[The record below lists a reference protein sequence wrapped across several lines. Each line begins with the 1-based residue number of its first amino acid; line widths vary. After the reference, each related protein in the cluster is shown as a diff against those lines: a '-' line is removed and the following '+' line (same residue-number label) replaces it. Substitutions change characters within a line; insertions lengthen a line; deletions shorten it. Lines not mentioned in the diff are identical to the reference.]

1 MSTRGLYGFRK
12 GGIDK
17 TTYNHSDS
25 YPEWL
30 GEQISKFCTA
40 VTPEQMSDFFDRII
54 MVDEDASPTKEQQD
68 YCIAAGWYNPYVGE
82 KSPAHWY
89 NLLRE
94 IQGNMAELDKAVRSD
109 KDFYMIDSS
118 EFIKDSLF
126 CEYAYIV
133 NLDTGMLEFW
143 EGFQTDPQQ
152 GNRYGE
158 DPVDC
163 EHYPQPYYP
172 CRLALEIPLA
182 DTAALAAAVPAMLT
196 ACKED

>member
-17 TTYNHSDS
+17 TTYNHSSS

-30 GEQISKFCTA
+30 GEKISKFCAA

-68 YCIAAGWYNPYVGE
+68 YCIAAGWYNPYVGGE
-82 KSPAHWY
+82 PPAYWY
-89 NLLRE
+89 SLLRE
-94 IQGNMAELDKAVRSD
+94 LQGNMAELDKAVRSD

-143 EGFQTDPQQ
+143 KGFQKSPQE

-158 DPVDC
+158 ELSDDDF
-163 EHYPQPYYP
+163 PYYP
-172 CRLALEIPLA
+172 CRLALEIPLT
-182 DTAALAAAVPAMLT
+182 DTAALAAAVPAMLA

>member
-12 GGIDK
+12 NGIDK

-30 GEQISKFCTA
+30 GDQISKFCCA
-40 VTPEQMSDFFDRII
+40 VTPDRLSAFFDRII
-54 MVDEDASPTKEQQD
+54 MVDEDASPTREQQD
-68 YCIAAGWYNPYVGE
+68 YCIAAGWYNAYVGE

-94 IQGNMAELDKAVRSD
+94 LQGNMAELDKAVRFD

-118 EFIKDSLF
+118 SFILDSLF

-143 EGFQTDPQQ
+143 EGYQKSSQE

-158 DPVDC
+158 TPDDGG
-163 EHYPQPYYP
+163 YYP
-172 CRLALEIPLA
+172 CRLALEIPLT
-182 DTAALAAAVPAMLT
+182 DTAALAAAVPAMLA
-196 ACKED
+196 ACK